1 MSALESLV
9 LNQAYAV
16 MKRYGAKAMLTRT
29 TLGAYDPES
38 GTTGTGTTQS
48 SGTFAILDA
57 TSLQALGFKFGNGLV
72 RTGDLM
78 ATIPAKG
85 LAFEPLALDG
95 LTLPMGVFTVVDV
108 RPTYA
113 GATPVTYALL
123 VRR

>member
-1 MSALESLV
+1 MSALDAAADL
-9 LNQAYAV
+9 YAALAR
-16 MKRYGAKAMLTRT
+16 KGLAATATLTRT
-29 TLGAYDPES
+29 TSGAYDPES
-38 GTTGTGTTQS
+38 GTSLPGTVAACDTLATLDS
-48 SGTFAILDA
+48 SSI
-57 TSLQALGFKFGNGLV
+57 QALGFKFGNGLV